1 MKNKKSREEYPG
13 KPADQI
19 LQTVQGEFY
28 ESIAEVLRAARSNA
42 YRAVN
47 FVMVEAYWNIG
58 RMIVEEE
65 QQGKERAGYGEAL
78 LRGLSKRLN
87 EDFGRGFGVSN
98 LFAFRQFYLAFP
110 IFRAV
115 RGISPGEISHRET
128 PPAIGD
134 ALRHESSPNP
144 DIALDKADPILH
156 ALRAELTWTH
166 YRLLIR
172 VEKPEAREWYMN
184 EAADQNWSTRA
195 MERQINSLY
204 YERLLMSRD
213 KTPVKDEMREKTEPL
228 ARLPEDFI
236 KDPYVLE
243 FLGMPDAH
251 QFREADLEQAIIGKL
266 QAFMLELGKGF
277 AFVARQHRISTET
290 KDFFIDLVFYNFIL
304 KCFLLIDL
312 KTSELT
318 HEDIG
323 KMDMYPVRYCYE
335 YFSLRL
341 RSPIYKGRQ
350 LLCWVLQRSEKKIRP
365 AQRRSSAIYRKSPAS
380 RTCLLRSVSLSER
393 RDQAREVSQDRLGQA
408 LHQGATRRLSHGV
421 YVRVFEDTVKGK
433 DDNPT
438 VGLILCTDK
447 DHTVVK
453 YSVLNESRQ
462 IFASKYRLYLPTE
475 EELRI
480 EIERERALA
489 VREQRAIYE
498 VIGA

>member
-1 MKNKKSREEYPG
+1 MVTTNPSGISDAALKSNPVENRRMTKKKSSEQSSD
-13 KPADQI
+13 KI
-19 LQTVQGEFY
+19 LRAVRGEFY
-28 ESIAEVLRAARSNA
+28 ESIANVLRAARSNA

-47 FVMVEAYWNIG
+47 FVMVEAYWNVG

-65 QQGKERAGYGEAL
+65 QQGKERAEYGSYL
-78 LRGLSKRLN
+78 LRHLSTRLTKEFGKGLD
-87 EDFGRGFGVSN
+87 ESN
-98 LFAFRQFYLAFP
+98 LRYIRQFYLTYP
-110 IFRAV
+110 IHCALRDEFSTSTR
-115 RGISPGEISHRET
+115 SDPES
-128 PPAIGD
+128 PPAIRD
-134 ALRHESSPNP
+134 ALRHESFQDP
-144 DIALDKADPILH
+144 DSASDKAWTILH
-156 ALRAELTWTH
+156 ALRRELTWTH

-172 VEKPEAREWYMN
+172 VERPEARAWYMN

-195 MERQINSLY
+195 LERQINSLY

-213 KTPVKDEMREKTEPL
+213 KAPVTEEMREKTEPL
-228 ARLPEDFI
+228 APLPEDFI

-266 QAFMLELGKGF
+266 QVFMLELGKGF

-290 KDFFIDLVFYNFIL
+290 KDFFIDRVFYNFIL
-304 KCFLLIDL
+304 KFFLLIDL

-323 KMDMYPVRYCYE
+323 KMDMY
-335 YFSLRL
+335 
-341 RSPIYKGRQ
+341 
-350 LLCWVLQRSEKKIRP
+350 
-365 AQRRSSAIYRKSPAS
+365 
-380 RTCLLRSVSLSER
+380 
-393 RDQAREVSQDRLGQA
+393 
-408 LHQGATRRLSHGV
+408 
-421 YVRVFEDTVKGK
+421 VRVFEDAVKGK

-462 IFASKYRLYLPTE
+462 LFASKYRLYLPTE
-475 EELRI
+475 EKLRI

-489 VREQRAIYE
+489 VREQRAMYKM
-498 VIGA
+498 GS